1 MYVNLS
7 EIWYWLLL
15 GAVCSYFLGCFNFAV
30 LISKLKHKD
39 IRSQGSGNPGTMN
52 MSRTFGWKIGLINFL
67 CDALKGIIPVMVG
80 HLAFVGMYFALSA
93 VPPSPAGAAVEEGV
107 NVAVSDFARYLF
119 GLCAV
124 AGHVFPVTMKFKGGK
139 GIATTLGVFT
149 CGVTCEVGWFFPIAF
164 AFLVFI
170 VFYIY
175 VFEWGS
181 MGSLIGVSGFTIWQG
196 VIFFLRYSAHL
207 SNGYVIATFMLL
219 LVFNLITW
227 IAHHKNL
234 YRLMGGEEHRTSIKK
249 MVHKNKSKA

>member
-1 MYVNLS
+1 MYVYLS
-7 EIWYWLLL
+7 GVWYWLLL
-15 GAVCSYFLGCFNFAV
+15 GAVCSYLLGCFNFAV
-30 LISKLKHKD
+30 LISNLKHKD

-67 CDALKGIIPVMVG
+67 CDALKGIVPVMVG
-80 HLAFVGMYFALSA
+80 HLVFSGMFFALPA
-93 VPPSPAGAAVEEGV
+93 VPPQSAQAAVVV
-107 NVAVSDFARYLF
+107 NVAVSDLARYLF

-124 AGHVFPVTMKFKGGK
+124 IGHVFPVTMKFKGGK

-149 CGVTCEVGWFFPIAF
+149 CGVTCEVGWFFALAF

-170 VFYIY
+170 VLYIY

-181 MGSLIGVSGFTIWQG
+181 MGSLIGVSGFTVWQG
-196 VIFFLRYSAHL
+196 IIFFLRYQAQL
-207 SNGYVIATFMLL
+207 SNGYVIALFMVLL
-219 LVFNLITW
+219 AFNLITW

-249 MVHKNKSKA
+249 MLHKNKGRA

>member
-1 MYVNLS
+1 MYVYLS
-7 EIWYWLLL
+7 GVWYWLLL

-30 LISKLKHKD
+30 LISNLKHKD

-67 CDALKGIIPVMVG
+67 CDALKGIVPVMVG
-80 HLAFVGMYFALSA
+80 HLVFSGMFFALPA
-93 VPPSPAGAAVEEGV
+93 VPPQSAQAAVEV
-107 NVAVSDFARYLF
+107 NVAVSDLARYLF

-124 AGHVFPVTMKFKGGK
+124 IGHVFPVTMKFKGGK

-149 CGVTCEVGWFFPIAF
+149 CGVTCEAGWFFALAF

-170 VFYIY
+170 VLYIY

-181 MGSLIGVSGFTIWQG
+181 MGSLIGVSGFTVWQG
-196 VIFFLRYSAHL
+196 IIFFLRYQAQL
-207 SNGYVIATFMLL
+207 SNGYVIALFMVLL
-219 LVFNLITW
+219 AFNLITW

-249 MVHKNKSKA
+249 MLHKNKDRA